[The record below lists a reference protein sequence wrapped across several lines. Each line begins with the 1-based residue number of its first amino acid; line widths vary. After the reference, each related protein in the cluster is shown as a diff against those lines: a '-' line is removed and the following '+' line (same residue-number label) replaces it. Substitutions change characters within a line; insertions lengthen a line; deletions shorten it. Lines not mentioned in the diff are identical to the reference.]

1 LACCEEAQVL
11 TLTTKTKIAGARAV
25 YRTLRLLGL
34 AAQPGERVRVQRSG
48 IQWELDLGEGI
59 DFAIFLLGAFERSTL
74 NALKELVKAGDTVLD
89 IGANIGAHTLHL
101 ANAVGPEGRVFAFEP
116 TDFAFGK
123 LTRNLAINPDLQQ
136 RVIASQ
142 LFLVDKLGTERQ
154 AEIYSSWPLEQAGDQ
169 HPKHLGKLQ
178 STSNASTETLDQFAA
193 RNHFSRVDLIKIDVD
208 GHELPVLKGGRELLR
223 NFGPTLV
230 MELSPYIH
238 SEEGNSFEEL
248 IDILRDCG
256 YSLKDLKSGQPVK
269 LDAAHLTRVVPDG
282 AGINVVASVR

>member
-1 LACCEEAQVL
+1 LAGGEEAHLL
-11 TLTTKTKIAGARAV
+11 TLTTKTKIAGARAI
-25 YRTLRLLGL
+25 YRALRILGL
-34 AAQPGERVRVQRSG
+34 AAPPGERVRVQRSG

-74 NALKELVKAGDTVLD
+74 NALKELVKPGQTVLD

-101 ANAVGPEGRVFAFEP
+101 ANAVGAEGRVFAFEP

-123 LTRNLAINPDLQQ
+123 LTRNLAINPGLQQ

-142 LFLVDKLGTERQ
+142 LFLVDELGRQ
-154 AEIYSSWPLEQAGDQ
+154 RQTEIYSSWPLEAAGDQ

-178 STSNASTETLDQFAA
+178 STSNASTETLDLFAA

-208 GHELPVLKGGRELLR
+208 GHEHPVLKGGRELLR
-223 NFGPTLV
+223 NFAPTLV
-230 MELSPYIH
+230 MELSPYVH

-248 IDILRDCG
+248 IDMLRDCG
-256 YSLKDLKSGQPVK
+256 YSLKDLKSRQPVR
-269 LDAAHLTRVVPDG
+269 LDAEYLSRVVPDG
-282 AGINVVASVR
+282 AGINIVATV